1 MRKTLAWRFGA
12 LAVALALPASLATPV
27 NANSTVKIG
36 VIASTSGPLKAFGD
50 AYMDGLEW
58 GLNFLTKG
66 KMSVRGQKIELV
78 KRDDGANAETAST
91 QFKQLVADGSKIIVG
106 TTSSTV
112 ALTLSPLAAQNK
124 VLYISGPA
132 KIDLLTVPGSPY
144 ANKYTFRS
152 GNMSLQDIAALKA
165 LSPIK
170 NKKVVLFVE
179 DNVFGQGNID
189 AAKKVLAPRGA
200 KFEEIKVSV
209 TATDML
215 PFASRAAAAK
225 PDYVFVAWANT
236 ATSGLV
242 FTALKQQGL
251 FTNARIITGLANV
264 AAYPLTGTL
273 FEGSNPFLTNSYFP
287 DVNQSRIATALSAD
301 YKKAGKQ
308 QDLFTPDG
316 VNAAYMIVRA
326 LKDNASQDVDKMIS
340 NLEGYSFIGL
350 KGRLTVRATDHVLV
364 QPMYVVKMVKT
375 GSTWGPQLV
384 KTIRNVAP

>member
-1 MRKTLAWRFGA
+1 MRKTLSWRLGA
-12 LAVALALPASLATPV
+12 LAVALLLPASLAVPA
-27 NANSTVKIG
+27 NANSTIKVG
-36 VIASTSGPLKAFGD
+36 VIASTSGPLKPFGD
-50 AYMDGLEW
+50 AYMDGLDW

-66 KMSVRGQKIELV
+66 TMTVGGRKIELV

-91 QFKQLVADGSKIIVG
+91 QFKQLVADGAKIIVG

-152 GNMSLQDIAALKA
+152 GNMSLQDVAALKA
-165 LSPIK
+165 VTPIK

-189 AAKKVLAPRGA
+189 AAKAVLGPKGA

-215 PFASRAAAAK
+215 PFASRAASAK

-251 FTNARIITGLANV
+251 FNNSRVVTGLANV
-264 AAYPLTGTL
+264 AAYPITGTL

-287 DVNQSRIATALSAD
+287 DVSKNRVATALSAD

-316 VNAAYMIVRA
+316 VNAAYMIVQA
-326 LKDNASQDVDKMIS
+326 LKGNLNQDVEKMVS

-350 KGRLTVRATDHVLV
+350 KGKLTVRASDHVLV
-364 QPMYVVKMVKT
+364 QPMYVVRMVKT
-375 GSTWGPQLV
+375 GSTWGPQLI
-384 KTIRNVAP
+384 KTINNVAP